1 MSAPEISVV
10 IPAYNAEK
18 TIARTLESVLS
29 QTHPL
34 HEVIVVDDG
43 SQDGT
48 GDVVRAFGSR
58 VRYLKQANAGPAA
71 ARNHGVK
78 VSTGDWIALLDSD
91 DAWLPEKIAKQ
102 ALKISD
108 DVAIIHTYTLQDR
121 LRTERELTFDVLWE
135 HNHIGTSTVIF
146 NKAVFEAVGGFGEDR
161 ALIGAE
167 DYNLWLRMAATG
179 KRIVTVREELAIY
192 TPAENSLSQQT
203 PKVIKAELLNMDLL
217 ADRFNL
223 PVKMVRDKRAALLD
237 EYAGALFWAR
247 DLPLA
252 RKYYRALLKDRPTA
266 KNLGYWLATYVPVS
280 VLNLPRSLSR
290 SFGRRSADV
299 SSIPVVVTR

>member
-1 MSAPEISVV
+1 MSAPKISVV

-18 TIARTLESVLS
+18 TIARTLESVLA

-43 SQDGT
+43 SRDGT
-48 GDVVRAFGSR
+48 GDVVRAFGTR
-58 VRYLKQANAGPAA
+58 VQYLKQANAGPAA
-71 ARNHGVK
+71 ARNHGVR

-102 ALKISD
+102 ASCILD

-121 LRTERELTFDVLWE
+121 FRTERELNFDVLWE
-135 HNHIGTSTVIF
+135 HNHIGTSTVVF
-146 NKAVFEAVGGFGEDR
+146 NKSVFESVGGFGEDR

-167 DYNLWLRMAATG
+167 DYNLWLRMASTG
-179 KRIVTVREELAIY
+179 KRIVTVREELTVY

-217 ADRFNL
+217 AERFQL
-223 PVKMVRDKRAALLD
+223 PAKMVTDKRAALLE
-237 EYAGALFWAR
+237 EYSGALFWER
-247 DLPLA
+247 ELPLA
-252 RKYYRALLKDRPTA
+252 RKYFRALLKDRPTA
-266 KNLGYWLATYVPVS
+266 KNLGYWLATYLPVP
-280 VLNLPRSLSR
+280 VLNLPRTLSR
-290 SFGRRSADV
+290 SLGRSTNV
-299 SSIPVVVTR
+299 TSIPVVVTR